1 MEGKDQK
8 TETREKIEV
17 ILIVAADIFLIA
29 CWILLPETGMW
40 GMVNEVMGALLIL
53 SWSICF
59 LIGGIKKKKEDKKA
73 FMLGIAGFICIFAFG
88 GWLSKNVVMDLM
100 TGSRTVHLTQITT
113 HRLYG

>member
-113 HRLYG
+113 HQ

>member
-40 GMVNEVMGALLIL
+40 
-53 SWSICF
+53 SITHF
-59 LIGGIKKKKEDKKA
+59 ELEHLFSDRWNQKEE
-73 FMLGIAGFICIFAFG
+73 G
-88 GWLSKNVVMDLM
+88 
-100 TGSRTVHLTQITT
+100 R
-113 HRLYG
+113 

>member
-53 SWSICF
+53 KLEHLFSDRWNQ
-59 LIGGIKKKKEDKKA
+59 KEE
-73 FMLGIAGFICIFAFG
+73 G
-88 GWLSKNVVMDLM
+88 
-100 TGSRTVHLTQITT
+100 R
-113 HRLYG
+113 

>member
-40 GMVNEVMGALLIL
+40 GMVNEVME
-53 SWSICF
+53 SIAHLELEHLF
-59 LIGGIKKKKEDKKA
+59 SDRWNQKEE
-73 FMLGIAGFICIFAFG
+73 G
-88 GWLSKNVVMDLM
+88 
-100 TGSRTVHLTQITT
+100 R
-113 HRLYG
+113 

>member
-17 ILIVAADIFLIA
+17 ILIFLIA

-53 SWSICF
+53 SWSI
-59 LIGGIKKKKEDKKA
+59 
-73 FMLGIAGFICIFAFG
+73 
-88 GWLSKNVVMDLM
+88 
-100 TGSRTVHLTQITT
+100 
-113 HRLYG
+113 

>member
-53 SWSICF
+53 S
-59 LIGGIKKKKEDKKA
+59 
-73 FMLGIAGFICIFAFG
+73 
-88 GWLSKNVVMDLM
+88 
-100 TGSRTVHLTQITT
+100 
-113 HRLYG
+113 